1 MSLFQCA
8 TATFYL
14 LKQMDCVL
22 WEVETLCTDP
32 VDRGSDLLR
41 HELRAVGDGRFTELR
56 IHAQEPGHHLP
67 LRIGLKKWN
76 ERMKFGT
83 NSRIFCLFP
92 HFSGSF
98 YQNLETF
105 HHFLRISVKFWEN
118 FIKISRKNDQNSS
131 TKIGMKW
138 NFISF
143 RQKSLTIFNWNFEVL
158 AVRRQRNL
166 VDLEKSWKM
175 RLFSLS

>member
-1 MSLFQCA
+1 MLMNR
-8 TATFYL
+8 L
-14 LKQMDCVL
+14 
-22 WEVETLCTDP
+22 P
-32 VDRGSDLLR
+32 LLR
-41 HELRAVGDGRFTELR
+41 YHWWNERSIAAIWLDTSESRPMCEDENGCPV
-56 IHAQEPGHHLP
+56 
-67 LRIGLKKWN
+67 RIGLKKWN
-76 ERMKFGT
+76 ERMKFCT
-83 NSRIFCLFP
+83 NSGIFCLFP